1 MATVVIPYR
10 GSDPKRRLDP
20 LADEL
25 RVRLAEAMLADV
37 LDAAVAVGRTFV
49 VSPKPP
55 IGADVEHV
63 PDPGQG
69 QGAAV
74 RAALDAAVTAAS
86 GAPYL
91 VVNADLPCI
100 TARDLFALAGA
111 IPENGMA
118 IARAADGT
126 TNALGLQRAGVFEP
140 LYGEGSAQRYAALAP
155 SRLVHVPNLT
165 EDVDTLDDLRRVAD
179 RLGPRTRAVLDELDR
194 EAA

>member
-49 VSPKPP
+49 VSPEPP
-55 IGADVEHV
+55 AGADVEHV
-63 PDPGQG
+63 LDPGQG

-74 RAALDAAVTAAS
+74 RAALDAAVNAGAA
-86 GAPYL
+86 APYL

-111 IPENGMA
+111 IPEDGMA
-118 IARAADGT
+118 IARADDGT
-126 TNALGLQRAGVFEP
+126 TNALGLHRAGVFEP

-155 SRLVHVPNLT
+155 ARLVHVPNLT